1 MTKRATKD
9 EGAMRADLMEW
20 TQRLVAA
27 VFLVGLVALI
37 AAVVRLATQSDV
49 VPPLPIYAG
58 VLGLV
63 TLLLLA
69 GACMALISIAIS
81 ARKGAEALRRLAA
94 QGASVDRLPATPVP
108 FSSTRLR
115 QVAQAQPEPAPPA
128 SPPPNPLPH
137 PPDPA
142 PGRPQ
147 SGRRTLRR
155 APPLQNGHTAS
166 SLSPIAVRSAS
177 GRLRSCR

>member
-1 MTKRATKD
+1 
-9 EGAMRADLMEW
+9 MRADLMVW

-49 VPPLPIYAG
+49 VPPLPIYAA

-69 GACMALISIAIS
+69 GACMALISIAMS

-94 QGASVDRLPATPVP
+94 QGASVARLPATPVP

-115 QVAQAQPEPAPPA
+115 QVAQAQPEPAPAGHPTSQPA
-128 SPPPNPLPH
+128 AEPPAAPAR
-137 PPDPA
+137 PPRPA
-142 PGRPQ
+142 GRNLVAE
-147 SGRRTLRR
+147 R
-155 APPLQNGHTAS
+155 
-166 SLSPIAVRSAS
+166 
-177 GRLRSCR
+177 